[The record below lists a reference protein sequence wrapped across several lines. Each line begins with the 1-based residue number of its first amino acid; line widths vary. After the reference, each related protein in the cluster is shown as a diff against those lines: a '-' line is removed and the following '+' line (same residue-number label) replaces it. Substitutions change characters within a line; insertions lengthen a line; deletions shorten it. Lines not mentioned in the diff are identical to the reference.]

1 MVPAESDQ
9 VGDLL
14 KFRHATHAQPADRSH
29 PFWQPEQL
37 LEEGFLVERHPPDPE
52 VQGGGHQPQVLYG
65 THHRERP
72 GVADGVAP
80 QDVGAEAC
88 RIVGGDDSQPGFAD
102 PLDLDGIELLPLV
115 LVEGVGIVLPAL
127 RDVFG
132 EGVED
137 GGVADHD
144 EIPRLTVAHA
154 RGGVRRVQQV
164 GEFLLAQGVAG
175 ELGTHVTA
183 ALDDRFEGFLA
194 VQIHAED
201 PSGNFLAAS
210 GGQQVIPAAALT
222 RQPGRRRCFNA
233 SHLPSMI
240 SLKRS
245 STYQRRALRMGRGD
259 HGPPRRSGKT
269 RETHRAASRC
279 G

>member
-1 MVPAESDQ
+1 M
-9 VGDLL
+9 
-14 KFRHATHAQPADRSH
+14 
-29 PFWQPEQL
+29 
-37 LEEGFLVERHPPDPE
+37 
-52 VQGGGHQPQVLYG
+52 
-65 THHRERP
+65 
-72 GVADGVAP
+72 AP

-175 ELGTHVTA
+175 ELGTHVAA

-201 PSGNFLAAS
+201 PSGNFLATS
-210 GGQQVIPAAALT
+210 GGQSNHLSHGRPGTSVRTLTSPTLITPEAISVLISQALGNRIFPET
-222 RQPGRRRCFNA
+222 
-233 SHLPSMI
+233 LPSSASMI
-240 SLKRS
+240 ITHHRRISKLFDRRFDQ
-245 STYQRRALRMGRGD
+245 ST
-259 HGPPRRSGKT
+259 
-269 RETHRAASRC
+269 
-279 G
+279 

>member
-1 MVPAESDQ
+1 MPRHHPARRCRQSSPR
-9 VGDLL
+9 GP
-14 KFRHATHAQPADRSH
+14 RGPPGPRSCQPAVEQEQRVSDR
-29 PFWQPEQL
+29 E
-37 LEEGFLVERHPPDPE
+37 
-52 VQGGGHQPQVLYG
+52 
-65 THHRERP
+65 P
-72 GVADGVAP
+72 G
-80 QDVGAEAC
+80 
-88 RIVGGDDSQPGFAD
+88 R
-102 PLDLDGIELLPLV
+102 
-115 LVEGVGIVLPAL
+115 
-127 RDVFG
+127 
-132 EGVED
+132 
-137 GGVADHD
+137 
-144 EIPRLTVAHA
+144 
-154 RGGVRRVQQV
+154 
-164 GEFLLAQGVAG
+164 QGVAG

-201 PSGNFLAAS
+201 PSGNFLATS

-233 SHLPSMI
+233 SHLPSMN

-279 G
+279 GGGTSTGEPEGLRPVHFLRGSPPTIP